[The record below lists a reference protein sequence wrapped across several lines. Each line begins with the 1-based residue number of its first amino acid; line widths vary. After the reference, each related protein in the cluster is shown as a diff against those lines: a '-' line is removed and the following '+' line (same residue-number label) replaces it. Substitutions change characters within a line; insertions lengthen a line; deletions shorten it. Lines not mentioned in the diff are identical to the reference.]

1 MSVAEKKELEKLQN
15 RLHYGRG
22 IFQSDWRRLKE
33 LRAKSLKSRGLDPS
47 EYNLGSRYCERK
59 ALV

>member
-1 MSVAEKKELEKLQN
+1 MSAEEKKELEKLQN

-22 IFQSDWRRLKE
+22 IFQSDWRRLEE